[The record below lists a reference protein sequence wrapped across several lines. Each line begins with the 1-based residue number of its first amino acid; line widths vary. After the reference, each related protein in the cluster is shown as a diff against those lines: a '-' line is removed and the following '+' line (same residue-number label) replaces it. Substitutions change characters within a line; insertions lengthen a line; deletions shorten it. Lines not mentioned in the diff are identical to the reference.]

1 MLTFRVTLSHADNQ
15 DRFKFVTVEE
25 CKNLDDCLNHIWATE
40 KDWVIDAVKRIWM
53 CQLGNCPLSSP
64 NVLISCTLKES
75 TKGIQM
81 TIDYNNVFT
90 KDNDLL
96 IEISQFINNLNNRIL
111 SENIIL
117 QRDLGVTTL
126 DAFNAQLIEEIN
138 EYKVYD
144 CW

>member
-1 MLTFRVTLSHADNQ
+1 
-15 DRFKFVTVEE
+15 
-25 CKNLDDCLNHIWATE
+25 
-40 KDWVIDAVKRIWM
+40 
-53 CQLGNCPLSSP
+53 
-64 NVLISCTLKES
+64 
-75 TKGIQM
+75 M

-144 CW
+144 C